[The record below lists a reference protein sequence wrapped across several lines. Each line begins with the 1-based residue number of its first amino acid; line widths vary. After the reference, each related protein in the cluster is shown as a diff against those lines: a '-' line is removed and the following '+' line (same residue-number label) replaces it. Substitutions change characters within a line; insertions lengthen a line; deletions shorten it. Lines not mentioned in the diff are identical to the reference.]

1 MALVITID
9 SKENAVHADSDAVL
23 LRVPN
28 KLLFTWYQSNTAL
41 ADYVSLVNV
50 AILDKVIQLKPECEV
65 LARKFHQRARS
76 VFAATSKKAGRA
88 RISYLRR
95 SSVIAF
101 SSEQVLKV
109 SELQEEVTEL
119 QEEVEE
125 LQQDLSELQ
134 HDFTL
139 AIEELAASQESLE
152 HMTSKLNEV
161 LLERSDMVN
170 RGKSYDDL
178 SSRQKRRKLA
188 QFQRAADAALW
199 FGESFGLV
207 PAQLTVRSSVNDEAL
222 TITLGG
228 TSPPLS
234 DTPLARE
241 IDEFCAMQTLYLL
254 DRFGVS
260 DEFYHELTQVCIVLL
275 KKNTYITVTI
285 FWCALGVSQSTALL
299 LCEGCEKAAQC

>member
-1 MALVITID
+1 MALVVTID

-23 LRVPN
+23 LWVPN
-28 KLLFTWYQSNTAL
+28 KLLFTWYQSNTAP

-50 AILDKVIQLKPECEV
+50 AILDKVIQLKPESDE
-65 LARKFHQRARS
+65 LARKFHQRACS
-76 VFAATSKKAGRA
+76 VFAAASKKAGRS
-88 RISYLRR
+88 RIGYLKR
-95 SSVIAF
+95 SSIIPF
-101 SSEQVLKV
+101 SSEHVLKV
-109 SELQEEVTEL
+109 SELQEEVEEL

-134 HDFTL
+134 QDFTL

-170 RGKSYDDL
+170 TGKSYDDL
-178 SSRQKRRKLA
+178 SSRQKRRKLS

-207 PAQLTVRSSVNDEAL
+207 PAQLTVRSSVNDESL
-222 TITLGG
+222 TIPLGG

-275 KKNTYITVTI
+275 KKNTYVRNN
-285 FWCALGVSQSTALL
+285 FFGVH
-299 LCEGCEKAAQC
+299 

>member
-1 MALVITID
+1 MALVVTID

-28 KLLFTWYQSNTAL
+28 KLLFTWYQGNTAP
-41 ADYVSLVNV
+41 ADYVSHVNAAV
-50 AILDKVIQLKPECEV
+50 LDKVVQLKPESED

-76 VFAATSKKAGRA
+76 VFAAASKKAGRA
-88 RISYLRR
+88 RMAYLKR
-95 SSVIAF
+95 SCIIPF
-101 SSEQVLKV
+101 SSEHVLKV
-109 SELQEEVTEL
+109 SELQEEVEEL
-119 QEEVEE
+119 QEQVEELQEQVEE
-125 LQQDLSELQ
+125 LQQ
-134 HDFTL
+134 DFTL
-139 AIEELAASQESLE
+139 AIEELATSQESLE
-152 HMTSKLNEV
+152 HMTSKLNDV

-170 RGKSYDDL
+170 AGKSYDDL

-207 PAQLTVRSSVNDEAL
+207 PAHMTVRSSVNDESL
-222 TITLGG
+222 TIPLGG

-234 DTPLARE
+234 DAPPVRE
-241 IDEFCAMQTLYLL
+241 VDEFCAMQTLYLL

-275 KKNTYITVTI
+275 KNNMYLIILVCIRCIQVYSAPT
-285 FWCALGVSQSTALL
+285 L
-299 LCEGCEKAAQC
+299 